1 MRKIIKMNFSD
12 IQLNESIQK
21 SLVDLDFINPTPIQI
36 KAIPFLLESTQD
48 LISLAQTGTG
58 KTAAFGLPIINKINT
73 KKKNTQSIIL
83 CPTRE
88 LCLQITKDLKSYSK
102 YIKELRITPI
112 YGGSDIRKQMREL
125 KIGSQIVV
133 GTPGRVLDLLN
144 KKKLELKNIEIVVLD
159 EADEML
165 NMGFKE
171 DIDLILEGTNKNKQI
186 LLFSA
191 TMPKEVLKI
200 SKNYMNKPKKIEVD
214 SKNEGAKDIE
224 HNYYLVMNLKDKYQ
238 VLRRICDMNPNIYGI
253 VFCRTRRECKDISSK
268 LMQDGYNADSLNG
281 DLSQPQRDH
290 VMNRFRKKQIHLLVA
305 TDVAARGID
314 VNDLS
319 HIINYNLPDE
329 NQIYIH
335 RSGRTGRAGKKGIS
349 IIIGSVRE
357 KRKILSIQ
365 KTINKEITKKEI
377 PKGKDICEVQL
388 MNLIDRI
395 INSDVTSDIEQF
407 IPSIMEKVS
416 HLNREDLLKQLVSLE
431 FSRFLSF
438 YNNVSDINSDE
449 KIRNS
454 NKGKAEK
461 GFSRFFINLG
471 KKHDLQP
478 QNLLGL
484 INEHTNNKDIAI
496 GKIDIMTGFSFFET
510 PIKYEKEIL
519 TALEKFT
526 WNNYRC
532 GVELSKAISG
542 TSERKESKFKSSR
555 NGFKGNRGKAKGSFK
570 KSFKSQK
577 SYKRKNK

>member
-12 IQLNESIQK
+12 INLNESIQK
-21 SLVDLDFINPTPIQI
+21 SLIDLDFINPTPIQI
-36 KAIPFLLESTQD
+36 QTIPFLLESSQD

-58 KTAAFGLPIINKINT
+58 KTAAFGLPIINNINT

-88 LCLQITKDLKSYSK
+88 LCLQITKDLKLYSK

-125 KIGSQIVV
+125 KMGSQIVV

-144 KKKLELKNIEIVVLD
+144 KKKLELKNIDIVVLD

-171 DIDLILEGTNKNKQI
+171 DIDLILEGTNENKQI

-200 SKNYMNKPKKIEVD
+200 SKNYMKKPKKIQVD
-214 SKNEGAKDIE
+214 SKNEGVKDIE
-224 HNYYLVMNLKDKYQ
+224 HNYYLVVNLKDRYQ
-238 VLRRICDMNPNIYGI
+238 VLRRICDINPHIYGI

-268 LMQDGYNADSLNG
+268 LVQDGYNADSLNG

-290 VMNRFRKKQIHLLVA
+290 VMNRFRKKQIQLLVA
-305 TDVAARGID
+305 TDVAARGLD

-319 HIINYNLPDE
+319 HIINYNIPDE

-349 IIIGSVRE
+349 IIIGSVRD

-365 KTINKEITKKEI
+365 KMINKEIIKKEI

-388 MNLIDRI
+388 MNLIERI
-395 INSDVTSDIEQF
+395 IHSEVNNDIEKF

-438 YNNVSDINSDE
+438 YNNVADINSDE
-449 KIRNS
+449 KKRNS

-471 KKHDLQP
+471 KKHNLQP
-478 QNLLGL
+478 QNLIGI
-484 INEHTNNKDIAI
+484 INEFTNNKDISI
-496 GKIDIMTGFSFFET
+496 GKIDIMTGFSFFEIPT
-510 PIKYEKEIL
+510 KHEKEIR
-519 TALEKFT
+519 TTLEKFT
-526 WNNYRC
+526 WNNYKC
-532 GVELSKAISG
+532 GVELSKAINDDSK
-542 TSERKESKFKSSR
+542 RKEKKYKKSR
-555 NGFKGNRGKAKGSFK
+555 KGFRGNRSKSKGSFK
-570 KSFKSQK
+570 KNI
-577 SYKRKNK
+577 KRKSSRYLVTL

>member
-1 MRKIIKMNFSD
+1 MNFSD
-12 IQLNESIQK
+12 INLNESIQK
-21 SLVDLDFINPTPIQI
+21 SLIDLNFINPTPIQI
-36 KAIPFLLESTQD
+36 QTIPFLLESSQD

-58 KTAAFGLPIINKINT
+58 KTAAFGLPIINNINT

-88 LCLQITKDLKSYSK
+88 LCLQITKDLKLYSK

-125 KIGSQIVV
+125 KMGSQIVV

-144 KKKLELKNIEIVVLD
+144 KKKLELKNIDIVVLD

-171 DIDLILEGTNKNKQI
+171 DIDLILEGTNENKQI

-200 SKNYMNKPKKIEVD
+200 SKNYMKKPKKIQVD
-214 SKNEGAKDIE
+214 SKNEGVKDIE
-224 HNYYLVMNLKDKYQ
+224 HNYYLVMNLKDRYQ
-238 VLRRICDMNPNIYGI
+238 VLRRICDINPHIYGI
-253 VFCRTRRECKDISSK
+253 IFCRTRRECKDISSK
-268 LMQDGYNADSLNG
+268 LVQDGYNADSLNG

-290 VMNRFRKKQIHLLVA
+290 VMNRFRKKHIQLLVA
-305 TDVAARGID
+305 TDVAARGLD

-319 HIINYNLPDE
+319 HIINYNIPDE

-349 IIIGSVRE
+349 IIIGSVRD

-365 KTINKEITKKEI
+365 KMINKEIIKKEI

-395 INSDVTSDIEQF
+395 IHSEVNHDIEKF

-438 YNNVSDINSDE
+438 YNNVADINSDE
-449 KIRNS
+449 KKRNS

-471 KKHDLQP
+471 KKHNLQP
-478 QNLLGL
+478 QNLIGI
-484 INEHTNNKDIAI
+484 INEFTNNKDISI
-496 GKIDIMTGFSFFET
+496 GKIDIMTGFSFFEIPT
-510 PIKYEKEIL
+510 KHEKEIR
-519 TALEKFT
+519 TTLEKFT
-526 WNNYRC
+526 WNNYKC
-532 GVELSKAISG
+532 GVELSKAINDNSK
-542 TSERKESKFKSSR
+542 RKEKKYKKSR
-555 NGFKGNRGKAKGSFK
+555 KGFRGNRSKSKGSFK
-570 KSFKSQK
+570 KNI
-577 SYKRKNK
+577 KRKSSRYLVTL

>member
-1 MRKIIKMNFSD
+1 MNFPD
-12 IQLNESIQK
+12 INLNESIQK
-21 SLVDLDFINPTPIQI
+21 SLVDLNFINPTPIQI
-36 KAIPFLLESTQD
+36 KAIPFLLESNQD

-58 KTAAFGLPIINKINT
+58 KTAAFGLPIINNINT

-88 LCLQITKDLKSYSK
+88 LCLQITKDLKLYSK

-125 KIGSQIVV
+125 KMGSQIVV

-171 DIDLILEGTNKNKQI
+171 DIDLILEGTNENKQI

-200 SKNYMNKPKKIEVD
+200 SKNYMKKPKKIQVD
-214 SKNEGAKDIE
+214 SKNEGVKDIE
-224 HNYYLVMNLKDKYQ
+224 HNYYLVMNLKDRYQ
-238 VLRRICDMNPNIYGI
+238 VLRRICDINPHIYGI

-268 LMQDGYNADSLNG
+268 LVQDGYNADSLNG

-290 VMNRFRKKQIHLLVA
+290 VMNRFRKKHIQLLVA
-305 TDVAARGID
+305 TDVAARGLD

-349 IIIGSVRE
+349 IIIGSVRD

-365 KTINKEITKKEI
+365 KTINKEIIKKEI

-388 MNLIDRI
+388 MNLIERI
-395 INSDVTSDIEQF
+395 IHSEVNNDIEKF

-438 YNNVSDINSDE
+438 YNNVADINSDE
-449 KIRNS
+449 KKRNS

-471 KKHDLQP
+471 KKHNLQA
-478 QNLLGL
+478 QNLIGI
-484 INEHTNNKDIAI
+484 INEFTNNKDISI
-496 GKIDIMTGFSFFET
+496 GKIDIMTGFSFFEIPT
-510 PIKYEKEIL
+510 KHEKEIL
-519 TALEKFT
+519 TTLEKFT
-526 WNNYRC
+526 WNNYKC
-532 GVELSKAISG
+532 GVELSKAINDDSN
-542 TSERKESKFKSSR
+542 RKEKKYKKSR
-555 NGFKGNRGKAKGSFK
+555 KEFRGNRSKSKGSFK
-570 KSFKSQK
+570 KNFKSKK
-577 SYKRKNK
+577 SYKRRERTFSMK

>member
-1 MRKIIKMNFSD
+1 MNFSD
-12 IQLNESIQK
+12 INLNESIQK
-21 SLVDLDFINPTPIQI
+21 SLIDLNFINPTPIQI
-36 KAIPFLLESTQD
+36 QTIPFLLESSQD

-58 KTAAFGLPIINKINT
+58 KTAAFGLPIINNINT

-88 LCLQITKDLKSYSK
+88 LCLQITKDLKLYSK

-125 KIGSQIVV
+125 KMGSQIVV

-144 KKKLELKNIEIVVLD
+144 KKKLELKNIDIVVLD

-171 DIDLILEGTNKNKQI
+171 DIDLILEGTNENKQI

-200 SKNYMNKPKKIEVD
+200 SKNYMKKPKKIQVD
-214 SKNEGAKDIE
+214 SKNEGVKDIE
-224 HNYYLVMNLKDKYQ
+224 HNYYLVMNLKDRYQ
-238 VLRRICDMNPNIYGI
+238 VLRRICDINPHIYGI
-253 VFCRTRRECKDISSK
+253 IFCRTRRECKDISSK
-268 LMQDGYNADSLNG
+268 LVQDGYNADSLNG

-290 VMNRFRKKQIHLLVA
+290 VMNRFRKKHIQLLVA
-305 TDVAARGID
+305 TDVAARGLD

-319 HIINYNLPDE
+319 HIINYNIPDE

-349 IIIGSVRE
+349 IIIGSVRD

-365 KTINKEITKKEI
+365 KTINKEIIKKEI

-395 INSDVTSDIEQF
+395 IHSEVNHDIEKF

-438 YNNVSDINSDE
+438 YNNVADINSDE
-449 KIRNS
+449 KKRNS

-471 KKHDLQP
+471 KKHNLQA
-478 QNLLGL
+478 QNLIGI
-484 INEHTNNKDIAI
+484 INEFTNNKDISI
-496 GKIDIMTGFSFFET
+496 GKIDIMTGFSFFEIPT
-510 PIKYEKEIL
+510 KHEKEIR
-519 TALEKFT
+519 TTLEKFT
-526 WNNYRC
+526 WNNYKC
-532 GVELSKAISG
+532 GVELSKAINDDSK
-542 TSERKESKFKSSR
+542 RKEKKYKKSRKGFRGNRSKF
-555 NGFKGNRGKAKGSFK
+555 KGSFK
-570 KSFKSQK
+570 KNI
-577 SYKRKNK
+577 KRKSSRYLVTL

>member
-1 MRKIIKMNFSD
+1 MNRYK
-12 IQLNESIQK
+12 K
-21 SLVDLDFINPTPIQI
+21 SLIDLNFINPTPIQI
-36 KAIPFLLESTQD
+36 QTIPFLLESSQD

-58 KTAAFGLPIINKINT
+58 KTAAFGLPIINNINT

-88 LCLQITKDLKSYSK
+88 LCLQITKDLKLYSK

-125 KIGSQIVV
+125 KMGSQIVV

-144 KKKLELKNIEIVVLD
+144 KKKLELKNIDIVVLD

-171 DIDLILEGTNKNKQI
+171 DIDLILEGTNENKQI

-200 SKNYMNKPKKIEVD
+200 SKNYMKKPKKIQVD
-214 SKNEGAKDIE
+214 SKNEGVKDIE
-224 HNYYLVMNLKDKYQ
+224 HNYYLVMNLKDRYQ
-238 VLRRICDMNPNIYGI
+238 VLRRICDINPHIYGI
-253 VFCRTRRECKDISSK
+253 IFCRTRRECKDISSK
-268 LMQDGYNADSLNG
+268 LVQDGYNADSLNG

-290 VMNRFRKKQIHLLVA
+290 VMNRFRKKHIQLLVA
-305 TDVAARGID
+305 TDVAARGLD

-319 HIINYNLPDE
+319 HIINYNIPDE

-349 IIIGSVRE
+349 IIIGSVRD

-365 KTINKEITKKEI
+365 KTINKEIIKKEI

-395 INSDVTSDIEQF
+395 IHSEVNHDIEKF

-438 YNNVSDINSDE
+438 YNNVADINSDE
-449 KIRNS
+449 KKRNS

-471 KKHDLQP
+471 KKHNLQP
-478 QNLLGL
+478 QNLIGI
-484 INEHTNNKDIAI
+484 INEFTNNKDISI
-496 GKIDIMTGFSFFET
+496 GKIDIMTGFSFFEIPT
-510 PIKYEKEIL
+510 KHEKEIR
-519 TALEKFT
+519 TTLEKFT
-526 WNNYRC
+526 WNNYKC
-532 GVELSKAISG
+532 GVELSKAINDDSK
-542 TSERKESKFKSSR
+542 RKEKKYKKSR
-555 NGFKGNRGKAKGSFK
+555 KGFRGNRSKSKGSFK
-570 KSFKSQK
+570 KNI
-577 SYKRKNK
+577 KRKSSRYLVTL